1 MVVYPTDFMESNINM
16 NNTTKN
22 PISDMANQLAGKS
35 KAKQDKK
42 PSKVISM
49 LGDSDT
55 LKYVAMYAE
64 GIKAGDDAVQ
74 MLNDAIA
81 PFHKA
86 KVKLCKAS
94 EKSSPLFAYSTKV
107 RTMFVDSCLAIG
119 KKKAYVE
126 KMLYP
131 AFLRAVNSGKEV
143 SQINASQEQAK
154 GKANTKT
161 KGKGKGKTESA
172 IDVLIAKVLEHK
184 DYKTLPIDLKVE
196 IEDYL
201 EKNDYEITE

>member
-1 MVVYPTDFMESNINM
+1 MK
-16 NNTTKN
+16 NTTQN
-22 PISDMANQLAGKS
+22 SIAQIAETLAGNT

-55 LKYVAMYAE
+55 LKYVAMYAQ
-64 GIKAGDDAVQ
+64 GIKSGDDAVQ

-94 EKSSPLFAYSTKV
+94 EKSSPLFAYSNKV
-107 RTMFVDSCLAIG
+107 RTMFIDSCLGIG

-131 AFLRAVNSGKEV
+131 AFLRAVNSGKVV

-184 DYKTLPIDLKVE
+184 DYKTLPADLKIE

>member
-1 MVVYPTDFMESNINM
+1 M

-22 PISDMANQLAGKS
+22 PIADMANQLAGKS

-86 KVKLCKAS
+86 NVKLCKAS
-94 EKSSPLFAYSTKV
+94 EKSSPLYAYSSKV

-131 AFLRAVNSGKEV
+131 AFLRAVNSGKVV

-154 GKANTKT
+154 GKANT

-184 DYKTLPIDLKVE
+184 DYKTLPADLKIE

>member
-1 MVVYPTDFMESNINM
+1 MK
-16 NNTTKN
+16 NTNQN
-22 PISDMANQLAGKS
+22 PIADMANQLAGNT

-55 LKYVAMYAE
+55 LKYVAMYAQ
-64 GIKAGDDAVQ
+64 GIKSGDDAVQ

-94 EKSSPLFAYSTKV
+94 EKSSPLYAYSNKV

-131 AFLRAVNSGKEV
+131 AFLRAVNSGKAV

-154 GKANTKT
+154 AKG
-161 KGKGKGKTESA
+161 GKGKQEQA
-172 IDVLIAKVLEHK
+172 IDSFVAKVLNHK
-184 DYKTLPIDLKVE
+184 GFSSLPDNLQYE
-196 IEDYL
+196 IRDYL
-201 EKNDYEITE
+201 ESEGYEITE

>member
-16 NNTTKN
+16 KNTTQN
-22 PISDMANQLAGKS
+22 PMAQMANQLAGKS

-42 PSKVISM
+42 PSKVVSM
-49 LGDSDT
+49 LSDTDT
-55 LKYVAMYAE
+55 LKYVGMYAQ

-74 MLNDAIA
+74 MLNDAVA

-94 EKSSPLFAYSTKV
+94 EKSSPLYEYSDKV
-107 RTMFVDSCLAIG
+107 RTMFIDSCLAVG
-119 KKKAYVE
+119 KKKSYVE

-131 AFLRAVNSGKEV
+131 AFLRAVNSGKVV

-154 GKANTKT
+154 GKTKANGKA
-161 KGKGKGKTESA
+161 KGKGKKEPA
-172 IDVLIAKVLEHK
+172 IDVMLAKVFEHK
-184 DYKTLPIDLKVE
+184 DYKTLPADLKLE
-196 IEDYL
+196 IKDYL

>member
-1 MVVYPTDFMESNINM
+1 M

-22 PISDMANQLAGKS
+22 PIADMANQLAGKS

-94 EKSSPLFAYSTKV
+94 EKSSPLYAYSSKV

-131 AFLRAVNSGKEV
+131 AFLRAVNSGKVV

-184 DYKTLPIDLKVE
+184 DYKTLPADLKIE

>member
-1 MVVYPTDFMESNINM
+1 M

-22 PISDMANQLAGKS
+22 SIAQIASTLAGNA
-35 KAKQDKK
+35 KAKQDTK
-42 PSKVISM
+42 PSKVIAT
-49 LGDSDT
+49 LGDSVT
-55 LKYVAMYAE
+55 LECVAMYAQ

-94 EKSSPLFAYSTKV
+94 EKSSPLFAYSSKV
-107 RTMFVDSCLAIG
+107 RTMFIDSCLAIG

-154 GKANTKT
+154 AKG
-161 KGKGKGKTESA
+161 GKGKQEQA
-172 IDVLIAKVLEHK
+172 IDSFVAKVLNHK
-184 DYKTLPIDLKVE
+184 GFSSLPDNLQYE
-196 IEDYL
+196 IRDYL
-201 EKNDYEITE
+201 ESEGYEITE

>member
-1 MVVYPTDFMESNINM
+1 MK
-16 NNTTKN
+16 NTTKN
-22 PISDMANQLAGKS
+22 PIAQMANQLAGKS

-131 AFLRAVNSGKEV
+131 AFLRAVNSGKVV

-172 IDVLIAKVLEHK
+172 IDALIAKVLEHK

>member
-1 MVVYPTDFMESNINM
+1 M

-22 PISDMANQLAGKS
+22 PMAQMADQLAGKS

-94 EKSSPLFAYSTKV
+94 EKSSPLYAYSTKV

-131 AFLRAVNSGKEV
+131 AFLRAVNSGKVV

-184 DYKTLPIDLKVE
+184 DYKTLPADLKIE

>member
-1 MVVYPTDFMESNINM
+1 M

-22 PISDMANQLAGKS
+22 PMAQMTEQLAGKS

-94 EKSSPLFAYSTKV
+94 EKSSPLYAYSSKV

-131 AFLRAVNSGKEV
+131 AFLRAVNSGKVV

-184 DYKTLPIDLKVE
+184 DYKTLPADLKIE

>member
-1 MVVYPTDFMESNINM
+1 MK
-16 NNTTKN
+16 NTTQN
-22 PISDMANQLAGKS
+22 PMSDMANQLAGNT

-55 LKYVAMYAE
+55 LKYVAMYAQ
-64 GIKAGDDAVQ
+64 GIKSGDDAVQ

-94 EKSSPLFAYSTKV
+94 EKSSPLFAYSNKV

-131 AFLRAVNSGKEV
+131 AFLRAVNSGKAV

-154 GKANTKT
+154 AKG
-161 KGKGKGKTESA
+161 GKGKQEQT
-172 IDVLIAKVLEHK
+172 IDAFVAKVLNHK
-184 DYKTLPIDLKVE
+184 GFASLPDNLQYE
-196 IEDYL
+196 IRDYL
-201 EKNDYEITE
+201 ESEGYEITE

>member
-1 MVVYPTDFMESNINM
+1 M

-22 PISDMANQLAGKS
+22 PMAQMTEQLAGKS

-42 PSKVISM
+42 PSKVVSM
-49 LGDSDT
+49 LSDT
-55 LKYVAMYAE
+55 ATLECVALYAQ
-64 GIKAGDDAVQ
+64 GIKSGDDAVQ

-94 EKSSPLFAYSTKV
+94 EKSSPLYTYSSKV

-131 AFLRAVNSGKEV
+131 AFLRAVNSGKVV

-184 DYKTLPIDLKVE
+184 DYKTLPADLKIE

>member
-1 MVVYPTDFMESNINM
+1 MESNINM
-16 NNTTKN
+16 NNPTKN
-22 PISDMANQLAGKS
+22 PMNDMANQLAGRS

-42 PSKVISM
+42 PSKAVVM
-49 LGDSDT
+49 LSDTDT
-55 LKYVAMYAE
+55 LKYVGMYAQ

-81 PFHKA
+81 PFHKSN
-86 KVKLCKAS
+86 VKLCKAS
-94 EKSSPLFAYSTKV
+94 EKSSPLFAYSSKV

-131 AFLRAVNSGKEV
+131 AFLRAVNSGKVV

-154 GKANTKT
+154 GKGKADT
-161 KGKGKGKTESA
+161 KGKGKGKKEPA

-184 DYKTLPIDLKVE
+184 DYKTLPIDLKIE
-196 IEDYL
+196 IQDYL

>member
-1 MVVYPTDFMESNINM
+1 M

-22 PISDMANQLAGKS
+22 PMAQMTEQLAGKS

-86 KVKLCKAS
+86 NVKLCKAS
-94 EKSSPLFAYSTKV
+94 EKSSPLYTYSSKV

-131 AFLRAVNSGKEV
+131 AFLRAVNSGKVV

-184 DYKTLPIDLKVE
+184 DYKTLPADLKIE

>member
-1 MVVYPTDFMESNINM
+1 MK
-16 NNTTKN
+16 NTTKN
-22 PISDMANQLAGKS
+22 PIANMADQLAGNAKK
-35 KAKQDKK
+35 KADTK

-154 GKANTKT
+154 AKG
-161 KGKGKGKTESA
+161 GKGKQDAT
-172 IDVLIAKVLEHK
+172 IDNLVAKVLNHK
-184 DYKTLPIDLKVE
+184 GFDSLPDNLQYE
-196 IEDYL
+196 IRDYL
-201 EKNDYEITE
+201 ESEGYEITE

>member
-1 MVVYPTDFMESNINM
+1 M

-22 PISDMANQLAGKS
+22 PIADMANQLAGKS

-86 KVKLCKAS
+86 NVKLCKAS
-94 EKSSPLFAYSTKV
+94 EKSSPLYAYSSKV

-131 AFLRAVNSGKEV
+131 AFLRAVNSGKVV

-154 GKANTKT
+154 GKGKANT
-161 KGKGKGKTESA
+161 KGKGKKEPA
-172 IDVLIAKVLEHK
+172 IDALIAKVFEHK
-184 DYKTLPIDLKVE
+184 DYKTLPADLKLE
-196 IEDYL
+196 IKDYL

>member
-16 NNTTKN
+16 KNTNQN
-22 PISDMANQLAGKS
+22 PIADMAKQLVGNAKK
-35 KAKQDKK
+35 KADTK

-49 LGDSDT
+49 LGDADT
-55 LKYVAMYAE
+55 LKYVGMYAE

-107 RTMFVDSCLAIG
+107 RTMFIDSCLAVG

-143 SQINASQEQAK
+143 SQINASQEQGKAKAK
-154 GKANTKT
+154 GKS
-161 KGKGKGKTESA
+161 KGKQVAS
-172 IDVLIAKVLEHK
+172 IDILVTKVLEHESFAS
-184 DYKTLPIDLKVE
+184 LPDNLQYE
-196 IEDYL
+196 IRDYL
-201 EKNDYEITE
+201 ESEGYEITE

>member
-16 NNTTKN
+16 KNTKLN
-22 PISDMANQLAGKS
+22 PMQQVAEQLTGNK

-49 LGDSDT
+49 LSDTDT
-55 LKYVAMYAE
+55 LKYVGMYAQ
-64 GIKAGDDAVQ
+64 GIKSGDDAVQ

-94 EKSSPLFAYSTKV
+94 EKSSPLFEYSAKV

-119 KKKAYVE
+119 KTKSYTE

-131 AFLRAVNSGKEV
+131 AFLRAVNNGKEV
-143 SQINASQEQAK
+143 SQINASQEKAKAK
-154 GKANTKT
+154 G
-161 KGKGKGKTESA
+161 GKGKQDAT
-172 IDVLIAKVLEHK
+172 IDNLVAKVLNHK
-184 DYKTLPIDLKVE
+184 SFDSLPDNLQYE
-196 IEDYL
+196 IRDYL
-201 EKNDYEITE
+201 ESEGYEITE